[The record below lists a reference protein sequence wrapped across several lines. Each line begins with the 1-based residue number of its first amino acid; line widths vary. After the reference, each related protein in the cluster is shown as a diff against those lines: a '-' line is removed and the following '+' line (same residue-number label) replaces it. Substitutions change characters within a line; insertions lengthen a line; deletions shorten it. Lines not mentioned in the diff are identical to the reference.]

1 MTNISQSQAIALI
14 ESTRAD
20 GSIFN
25 VTFIKRTNGEV
36 RNMNA
41 RLGVKRGQNGVGL
54 AFNAKQKNLIVCYD
68 VQKAQEMKAQ
78 GMTDEQASKASYRMI
93 NCDSITDLNLKGQ
106 RYSVEKL

>member
-1 MTNISQSQAIALI
+1 MTNISQGQAIDLI
-14 ESTRAD
+14 ESTRD
-20 GSIFN
+20 SGSIFN

-36 RNMNA
+36 RSMNA

-93 NCDSITDLNLKGQ
+93 ICDSITDLNLKGV
-106 RYSVEKL
+106 S